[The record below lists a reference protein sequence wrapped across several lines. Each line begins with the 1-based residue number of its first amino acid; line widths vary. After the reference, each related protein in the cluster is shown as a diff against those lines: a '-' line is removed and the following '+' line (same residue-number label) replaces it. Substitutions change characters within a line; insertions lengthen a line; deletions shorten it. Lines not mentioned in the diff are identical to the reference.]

1 MGQGKVAPPRH
12 AHVVAS
18 ASGLTDEQQK
28 RWWPDQR
35 WAQLAEL
42 NEMQQA
48 KHDHLMSL
56 VKFETAWD
64 PDIPGSRRPHEVRH
78 PYSKRRCH
86 CIDCCRM
93 RLAQKEREIQTWL
106 ARVPDWRAYHDM
118 LNNEL
123 EQLQKDLLYAREA
136 AEAELEEKQEAD
148 AIQKE
153 RKYGHETTVTTSST
167 KRAKTGRSPSTEVVV
182 LAS

>member
-1 MGQGKVAPPRH
+1 MMQVPKVAER
-12 AHVVAS
+12 AA
-18 ASGLTDEQQK
+18 K
-28 RWWPDQR
+28 W
-35 WAQLAEL
+35 
-42 NEMQQA
+42 QA
-48 KHDHLMSL
+48 KL
-56 VKFETAWD
+56 E
-64 PDIPGSRRPHEVRH
+64 E
-78 PYSKRRCH
+78 
-86 CIDCCRM
+86 
-93 RLAQKEREIQTWL
+93 KEREIQTWL